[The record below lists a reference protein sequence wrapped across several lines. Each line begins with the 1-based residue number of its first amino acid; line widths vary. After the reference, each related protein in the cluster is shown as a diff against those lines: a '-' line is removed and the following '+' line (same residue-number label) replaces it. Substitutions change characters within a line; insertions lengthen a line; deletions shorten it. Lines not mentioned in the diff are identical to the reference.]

1 MNIRIITTIFIIAGF
16 FNLGI
21 AQNFTQ
27 TIRGTVVD
35 EDTKLPLIGVTVQL
49 SNGLNEQGSTTD
61 LEGRFRLEKVPI
73 GRVNLQVNYLG
84 YEPKTISNL
93 VINSAK
99 EMVLD
104 ISLTEKIFET
114 EEIVV
119 TANKNK
125 GNPIN
130 EMALISARS
139 ISAEQTSRYAGGF
152 NDPSRITANFAGVTA
167 TQDGGNEIIVR
178 GNSPKYV
185 QWRLE
190 GVQITNPNHFA
201 DQNAVSGVISA
212 LNNNLLA
219 TSDFYTGAF
228 PSEFGDALSG
238 VYDVRMRKGNNEKF
252 EGTFSLG
259 LLGTDITLEG
269 PISKKQGS
277 SYLLNYRYSTV
288 GLINDLG
295 LIDLNGLF
303 NFQDAAFKV
312 WLPTKSAG
320 TFSFFGL
327 LGKSKFSIEDV
338 DPSFWVTPG
347 DNFMRPEITED
358 YDKGA
363 HLMNFGANHLLNIN
377 PKTYLKTTLLYSN
390 EGISDD
396 IFENETLPDST
407 LRVGLNFSN
416 RIKKSVYRAN
426 VILHHKLNARHK
438 LMAGIKYSLFDFDM
452 NQRQINGVTDQW
464 NSLAEFNEQIGTLR
478 SFINWKYKINKSWT
492 MVAGLQNMN
501 VLYNGKNTLE
511 PRIGIDYK
519 LSESSNLSLGFGNHS
534 TMESLHNYFAKVEQ
548 PDGQIL
554 TPNTDLDLLKATH
567 FTLGYQK
574 YFGENLRVK
583 LEGYYQ
589 RLYNLPVENSTSSSY
604 STLNEG
610 LEFQYVDLVNEGTGK
625 NYGLELT
632 VERFLKNGFYYLLNG
647 TIYKS
652 KYTALD
658 QVERN
663 TQYNGNFLANLLVGK
678 EFADLGK
685 KKNKTFAIDA
695 KVFLGGGKSIIPL
708 LRDQSGKL
716 AVDPASGRFY
726 DYEKAY
732 SKRLDNVFDMT
743 INLSYKWSRPKT
755 AHELFLS
762 MNNLTNQQARLSEY
776 YDVNEEGSIGY
787 QTQIAF
793 YPNLMY
799 RLYF

>member
-678 EFADLGK
+678 EFAHLGK